1 MVWVSPKMQIAE
13 ARGEDS
19 KVQYLASSEARS
31 RRPVVRSAKS
41 AGHSLFGGGG
51 IKEVRTI
58 FFIGGAIDIWKTET
72 KPEHDCPRNREKLI
86 RKILMAQH

>member
-1 MVWVSPKMQIAE
+1 MQIAE

-51 IKEVRTI
+51 GGGTKEVRTI
-58 FFIGGAIDIWKTET
+58 FFFFFDRRCELRLISVRLKRSPSLTVRRI
-72 KPEHDCPRNREKLI
+72 EKN
-86 RKILMAQH
+86 

>member
-1 MVWVSPKMQIAE
+1 MVWASPKMQIAE

-51 IKEVRTI
+51 GGGTKEVRTI
-58 FFIGGAIDIWKTET
+58 FFFFDRRCELRLISVRLKRSPSLTVRRI
-72 KPEHDCPRNREKLI
+72 EKN
-86 RKILMAQH
+86 

>member
-1 MVWVSPKMQIAE
+1 MQIAE

-51 IKEVRTI
+51 GGGTKEVRTI
-58 FFIGGAIDIWKTET
+58 FFFLIGGANCD
-72 KPEHDCPRNREKLI
+72 
-86 RKILMAQH
+86 

>member
-1 MVWVSPKMQIAE
+1 MQIAE

-51 IKEVRTI
+51 GGGTKEVRTI
-58 FFIGGAIDIWKTET
+58 FFFFDRRCELRLISVRLKRSPSLTVRRI
-72 KPEHDCPRNREKLI
+72 EKN
-86 RKILMAQH
+86 